1 MAAITQLTR
10 RKATAIGI
18 LCLGCGVPPM
28 LGALGLIPLR
38 LAPDVPPWM
47 GVAAGSMFLLASM
60 LLFVDA
66 AAGGANADGTLPAN
80 ASPALRVL
88 QTAAGTGIVTLMG
101 VNGDLDRVR
110 QGTAAFQRRQFHSH
124 SPSTTRR
131 TATSLGRVGFGIA
144 ALLIW
149 AIVIAGTV
157 AALKKHLARLRS
169 A

>member
-1 MAAITQLTR
+1 MTAIAQLTR

-18 LCLGCGVPPM
+18 LCLACGVPPM
-28 LGALGLIPLR
+28 LGAFGLIPLR

-88 QTAAGTGIVTLMG
+88 QTAAGTGIVTLM
-101 VNGDLDRVR
+101 
-110 QGTAAFQRRQFHSH
+110 AAMATWIAFGRGPRHF
-124 SPSTTRR
+124 STTI
-131 TATSLGRVGFGIA
+131 SLPFIVYQPKNSDLLGRVGFGIA

-149 AIVIAGTV
+149 AIVIAGTL

>member
-1 MAAITQLTR
+1 MAAETQLTR
-10 RKATAIGI
+10 RKAIAIGI
-18 LCLGCGVPPM
+18 LCLGCGVPPV
-28 LGALGLIPLR
+28 LGSLGLIPLK

-47 GVAAGSMFLLASM
+47 GVAAGSTFLLASM

-88 QTAAGTGIVTLMG
+88 QTAAGTGIVTLMA
-101 VNGDLDRVR
+101 VMA
-110 QGTAAFQRRQFHSH
+110 TWIAFGRGPRHF
-124 SPSTTRR
+124 STTI
-131 TATSLGRVGFGIA
+131 SLPFLVYQPKNSDLPGRVGFGIA

>member
-1 MAAITQLTR
+1 MAAETQLTR
-10 RKATAIGI
+10 RKAIAIGI
-18 LCLGCGVPPM
+18 LCLGCGVPPV

-88 QTAAGTGIVTLMG
+88 QTTTGTGIVTLMA
-101 VNGDLDRVR
+101 VMA
-110 QGTAAFQRRQFHSH
+110 TWIAFGRGPRHF
-124 SPSTTRR
+124 STTI
-131 TATSLGRVGFGIA
+131 SLPFLVYQPKNSDLPGRVGFGIA

-157 AALKKHLARLRS
+157 GALKKHLARLRS
-169 A
+169 V